1 MSVIVVVGMPG
12 SGKEEF
18 VSASAAK
25 GYSVVRMGDV
35 VRDEAVKRG
44 LPMDDASIGGLA
56 AGERQQHGAAIWAER
71 TLERVKGDK
80 CVIDGS
86 RSLDEVER
94 FRQAF
99 GQKLLLVAVFAPEST
114 RYDRLSKRGRGDD
127 PKSIDEFRKRDKREL
142 GWGLGSAFA
151 TADLVIVNDAT
162 VDGFKEKAAKVL
174 ERLDH
179 EEKGKAGQA

>member
-18 VSASAAK
+18 VAASEAK
-25 GYSVVRMGDV
+25 GYQVVRMGDV
-35 VRDEAVKRG
+35 VRDEAKKKG
-44 LPMDDASIGGLA
+44 LKLDDQDVGGLA
-56 AGERQQHGAAIWAER
+56 ASERHEHGPTVWAER

-80 CVIDGS
+80 CIIDGT

-99 GQKLLLVAVFAPEST
+99 GQRLLLVAVFAPERT

-127 PKSIDEFRKRDKREL
+127 PKSIDEFRTRDKREL

-151 TADLVIVNDAT
+151 SADLVIVNDAT
-162 VDGFKEKAAKVL
+162 VDGFKEKAAKLL
-174 ERLDH
+174 ERLDN
-179 EEKGKAGQA
+179 EEKSQAGQA

>member
-25 GYSVVRMGDV
+25 GYAVVRMGDV
-35 VRDEAVKRG
+35 VRDEAKKRS
-44 LPMDDASIGGLA
+44 LQTDDQSIGGFA
-56 AGERQQHGAAIWAER
+56 ASERQQHGPAVWAER

-80 CVIDGS
+80 CVVDGA

-99 GQKLLLVAVFAPEST
+99 GQRLLLVAVFAPERT
-114 RYDRLSKRGRGDD
+114 RYDRLSRRGRGDD
-127 PKSIDEFRKRDKREL
+127 PKNMEEFRKRDKREL

-151 TADLVIVNDAT
+151 SADLVIVNDAT

-174 ERLDH
+174 ERLDN
-179 EEKGKAGQA
+179 EEKGQAGQA